1 MNKYHLQGKIKSTG
15 VAILFWFLIG
25 AHFAYLDKWG
35 LQLLFWL
42 TIGGLGIWWLIE
54 LFLIPGRVAT
64 YNEGIFKM
72 IDEID
77 KKEKA
82 EDLAKLGAVTQQGKS

>member
-1 MNKYHLQGKIKSTG
+1 MNKYQLQGKIKSTG
-15 VAILFWFLIG
+15 VAIFFWFLIG

-54 LFLIPGRVAT
+54 LFLSPGRVAT

-82 EDLAKLGAVTQQGKS
+82 EDWAKHLAVTQQGKA

>member
-1 MNKYHLQGKIKSTG
+1 MNKYQLQGQVKSTG

-35 LQLLFWL
+35 LQILFWL

-54 LFLIPGRVAT
+54 LFLIPGRVSRYNAT
-64 YNEGIFKM
+64 IYQKIG
-72 IDEID
+72 EI
-77 KKEKA
+77 EKREKD
-82 EDLAKLGAVTQQGKS
+82 EDLAKARAIFGSKG